1 MEGMYDG
8 VISVLG
14 SGSGSANYG
23 LDPTIPE
30 SVSLFG
36 NNLKSRHLALSH
48 EDYGARGFQRDPH
61 RCTSILQIVQK
72 NRTGYPCR
80 AISTALHQASGSRI
94 QHRQPPQLDGTNS
107 SYSTIHQACT
117 NLRHIYR
124 QPVMTTLTHNR
135 LHAGHS
141 HSHGHHRHHDN
152 TYLTSKNKKDA
163 GVRITRIGLYVNLLM
178 AICKGT
184 GGYAFSSQ
192 ALVADA
198 FHAMTD
204 LVSDFMT
211 LGTVAWSLKSPTA
224 RFPTGYGKIESL
236 GSLGVSGLLLTGGI
250 LMGLNACSVLY
261 SQFFVEAVHAA
272 HEHSHGGI
280 FGHSHSH
287 GAADMGPNINAAW
300 VAAASIGVKEYLYRA
315 TMKVAKERES
325 SVLASNAV
333 HHRIDSLTSIVALIA
348 IAGSHLFTGTSWLDP
363 VGGLIVSFMVV
374 RAGWANTG
382 QALLELADVGLDSSI
397 RDSVGK
403 AAIKELNPA
412 TSNVNLAEL
421 PIQSLGQVAVRA
433 VQGVKAGQNYLM
445 DIELA
450 VPGTWTIQQS
460 RILEDAVRLRVGSTV
475 RGVRRVRVRLVPKES
490 QVEDFS
496 DEFIGAAVSPR
507 SSPEP
512 EDEAGVPR
520 EHQRNG
526 TADDKLRR
534 RK

>member
-1 MEGMYDG
+1 MT
-8 VISVLG
+8 S
-14 SGSGSANYG
+14 
-23 LDPTIPE
+23 
-30 SVSLFG
+30 
-36 NNLKSRHLALSH
+36 LSH
-48 EDYGARGFQRDPH
+48 
-61 RCTSILQIVQK
+61 T
-72 NRTGYPCR
+72 
-80 AISTALHQASGSRI
+80 
-94 QHRQPPQLDGTNS
+94 
-107 SYSTIHQACT
+107 
-117 NLRHIYR
+117 
-124 QPVMTTLTHNR
+124 R

-141 HSHGHHRHHDN
+141 HSHGHSHQHDN

-184 GGYAFSSQ
+184 GGYVFNSQ

-211 LGTVAWSLKSPTA
+211 LGTVAWSLKPPTT
-224 RFPTGYGKIESL
+224 RFPSGYGKIESL

-261 SQFFVEAVHAA
+261 SQFFLDAAHAA

-315 TMKVAKERES
+315 TMKVARERKS

-348 IAGSHLFTGTSWLDP
+348 IAGSHLFTGTTWLDP
-363 VGGLIVSFMVV
+363 VGGFIVSFMVV

-382 QALLELADVGLDSSI
+382 QALLELADVGVDREI
-397 RDSVGK
+397 RDSVRK
-403 AAIKELNPA
+403 AASKAIA
-412 TSNVNLAEL
+412 STSISPDLDGSAAG
-421 PIQSLGQVAVRA
+421 SLGQVEVREIL
-433 VQGVKAGQNYLM
+433 GVKAGQNYLM
-445 DIELA
+445 DVELA
-450 VPGTWTIQQS
+450 VPDLWTVQQA
-460 RILEDAVRLRVGSTV
+460 RVLEDAIRSRVGSTV
-475 RGVRRVRVRLVPKES
+475 RGVRRVKIRVVPKENRAL
-490 QVEDFS
+490 DFS
-496 DEFIGAAVSPR
+496 DEFIAADVSPR

-512 EDEAGVPR
+512 EDEAESAHDHDGNGKLDN
-520 EHQRNG
+520 QRNG
-526 TADDKLRR
+526 TLEDELRK
-534 RK
+534 RKQ